1 MEVDD
6 QQQLLRDAIARNA
19 GAVLSVPAGNVYTHH
34 KTRLVGSEEEGF
46 WIQMPLGTRAQMD
59 MIMTNRLSVGVSLIS
74 ASRKVIF
81 TTLIQQFRAGV
92 AINAHIT
99 VDAMLLAWP
108 AQVEAI
114 QRRGSYRA
122 SVRLDADLPVSVWC
136 IDDEAALEEA
146 PPAEASREVIM
157 RNLSIDGMGL
167 IFVVKPAAEAAAPA
181 PGVNQRVRI
190 SLTSPEGELLLGG
203 RVRHTRPLPNGN
215 ASVGIQFDK
224 LELNAQ
230 NRPTLAAL
238 TNLVSQLQRDE
249 IRRHRFGEA
258 TARAG

>member
-1 MEVDD
+1 MKVDD
-6 QQQLLRDAIARNA
+6 QQLLRDAIARNA
-19 GAVLSVPAGNVYTHH
+19 GAVISVPSGNVYVHH
-34 KTRLVGSEEEGF
+34 KTRLVAGEEEGF
-46 WIQMPLGTRAQMD
+46 WIQMPPRTRAQMD
-59 MIMTNRLSVGVSLIS
+59 LLMTNRLSVGVSLTS

-81 TTLIQQFRAGV
+81 TTLVQQFRAGM
-92 AINAHIT
+92 AINEHIS
-99 VDAMLLAWP
+99 VDAVLLAWP

-136 IDDEAALEEA
+136 IDDEAALAEIPEA
-146 PPAEASREVIM
+146 NASREVIT

-167 IFVVKPAAEAAAPA
+167 ICVVKTDAPA
-181 PGVNQRVRI
+181 PGVNQRMRI
-190 SLTSPEGELLLGG
+190 SLSHPGGQLLLGG
-203 RVRHTRPLPNGN
+203 RVRHVRALPNGN

-224 LELNAQ
+224 LESSVE